1 MNKTWKRQVFR
12 HTALYTAIL
21 MFSHTGGG
29 GGAQAQTQTQT
40 HKYAIVMNGQN
51 LPEVKWGQDYKKLA
65 QKSNERQFTHTTNF
79 HIKKNVT
86 LSFNNID
93 EVVAEKKDVVV
104 FGTATYLPPY
114 GKVSGFDADKLK
126 KRGDALGWIKTTKP
140 GLVGYSYEG
149 VTCQNNYNNASSGC
163 PELIYKTQFSFGQQG
178 LKKKTTGGLD
188 IAEDKS
194 RDNSPIYKLQ
204 DYPGLGVSFN
214 LSSESLVKSIKYNK
228 IISSFSEGV
237 TQQNGTQNQHKDK
250 NLVYTTGDYQY
261 KNKYSSRYVGQ
272 NEHSA
277 IAFYLNAKLHLLD
290 KKNIK
295 NIAQGKTVNL
305 GTLKSYVEPTAEWKN
320 KRQNYFQGN
329 WTFEDKGTVSVKL
342 KLPEV
347 KAGRCVNKNNPNPNA
362 KAPSP
367 ALTAPALWF
376 GPVQN
381 GKVQMYSASVST
393 YPDSSSSQIF
403 LQNLSRKDDTSKP
416 GRYSLKPLST
426 SEIKSKE
433 PNFTGRQTI
442 IRLDGRVQQIKLGQS
457 NNEVVGFNGNS
468 NNATFGIVSEGSFMP
483 DTSEWKKVLLP
494 WTVRVFADDSKFKE
508 FNKEEKDNKPK
519 YSQKYRSRDNGKR
532 ERNLGDIVNSPIVA
546 VGGYLATS
554 ANDGMVHIFKKGNG
568 GDERNYSLKLSY
580 IPGTMPRK
588 DIENKDSTLAKEL
601 RAFAEK
607 GYVGDRYG
615 VDGGFVLR
623 QVNLNGKDHVFM
635 FGAMGFG
642 GRGAYALDL
651 TKADGSDPTKASLFD
666 VKDNGNN
673 GNNGNNRVE
682 LGYTVGTPQIGK
694 THNGKY
700 AAFLASGYATKK
712 IDDPTNKTALYV
724 YDLENNGNLIKKIE
738 VKDGKGGLSSP
749 TLVDKDLDGTVDI
762 AYAGD
767 RGGKMY
773 RFDLS
778 GQSPDQWTVRPIFE
792 GTKPITSAPAISQ
805 LKDKRVVIFG
815 TGSDL
820 SEEDVDNMEEQ
831 YIYGIFDDDTATTGT
846 VNFSGS
852 GGGLLE
858 QVLSRD
864 NDNKTLFLTDYK
876 RSDGSGS
883 KGWVVKLKDGQRVT
897 VKPTVV
903 LRTAFVTIRK
913 YNDGGCGAETAIL
926 GINTADGGKLTKK
939 SARPIV
945 PDANKDVAQYSG
957 HKQTTKGKSI
967 PIGCMQ
973 KGNEI
978 VCPNGYVYDKPVNV
992 RYLDEKKT
1000 DGFSTTA
1007 DGDAGGSG
1015 IDPAGKRS
1023 GKNNRCFSQKGV
1035 RTLLMN
1041 DLDSLDIT
1049 GPTCGMKRISWREVF
1064 Y

>member
-1 MNKTWKRQVFR
+1 MNNQK
-12 HTALYTAIL
+12 
-21 MFSHTGGG
+21 
-29 GGAQAQTQTQT
+29 
-40 HKYAIVMNGQN
+40 
-51 LPEVKWGQDYKKLA
+51 LPEVKREGSY
-65 QKSNERQFTHTTNF
+65 S
-79 HIKKNVT
+79 T
-86 LSFNNID
+86 LREKDRKRKFDFNANNGGGGSVSFNNSD
-93 EVVAEKKDVVV
+93 ELVSRQNGTAV

-114 GKVSGFDADKLK
+114 GKVSGFDDKRLK
-126 KRGDALGWIKTTKP
+126 ERGNAVNWIHTTHP
-140 GLVGYSYEG
+140 GLIGYSYAG
-149 VTCQNNYNNASSGC
+149 VVCRNSTGC
-163 PELIYKTQFSFGQQG
+163 PQLVYKTRFSFDNTG
-178 LKKKTTGGLD
+178 LAKNAGMLD
-188 IAEDKS
+188 SHPDPS
-194 RDNSPIYKLQ
+194 RENSPIYKLK
-204 DYPGLGVSFN
+204 DYPWLGVSFN
-214 LSSESLVKSIKYNK
+214 LGSENTVKNSQSSNRL
-228 IISSFSEGV
+228 ISSFSE
-237 TQQNGTQNQHKDK
+237 NNNNQTIVSTTESHPISLGDGQREHTAV
-250 NLVYTTGDYQY
+250 VY
-261 KNKYSSRYVGQ
+261 
-272 NEHSA
+272 
-277 IAFYLNAKLHLLD
+277 YLNAKLHLLN
-290 KKNIK
+290 KKQIQNITD
-295 NIAQGKTVNL
+295 KTVQL
-305 GTLKSYVEPTAEWKN
+305 GVLKPSIDVKTQRTGFGGILSFWASWDIKDTGQIP
-320 KRQNYFQGN
+320 
-329 WTFEDKGTVSVKL
+329 VKL
-342 KLPEV
+342 GLQQV
-347 KAGRCVNKNNPNPNA
+347 KAGRCVNANNPNKST

-393 YPDSSSSQIF
+393 YPDSSSSRIY
-403 LQNLSRKDDTSKP
+403 LQNLKRKDDPGRP
-416 GRYSLKPLST
+416 GRYSLATLN
-426 SEIKSKE
+426 KSDIESRE
-433 PNFTGRQTI
+433 PTFTGRQTV
-442 IRLDGRVQQIKLGQS
+442 IRLDKGVHQIKLKG
-457 NNEVVGFNGNS
+457 NEVEGFKGNNGND
-468 NNATFGIVSEGSFMP
+468 TFGIVNEGSVVP
-483 DTSEWKKVLLP
+483 ESNEWKKVLLP
-494 WTVRVFADDSKFKE
+494 WTVRGFADDSKFKA
-508 FNKEEKDNKPK
+508 FNKEKNNDNKPK
-519 YSQKYRSRDNGKR
+519 YSQRYRIRENGNNGKR
-532 ERNLGDIVNSPIVA
+532 DLGDIVNSPIVA
-546 VGGYLATS
+546 VGEYLATS

-568 GDERNYSLKLSY
+568 GDARDYSLKLSY

-588 DIENKDSTLAKEL
+588 DIQSQDSTLAKEL

-623 QVNLNGKDHVFM
+623 QVNNLNGQDRVFM

-651 TKADGSDPTKASLFD
+651 TKADGNDPTKASLFD

-700 AAFLASGYATKK
+700 AAFLASGYATKE
-712 IDDPTNKTALYV
+712 ITSGENKTALYV
-724 YDLENNGNLIKKIE
+724 YDLENNNGTPIAKIE
-738 VKDGKGGLSSP
+738 VPNGKGGLSSP
-749 TLVDKDLDGTVDI
+749 TLVDKDLDGTIDI

-778 GQSPDQWTVRPIFE
+778 SQSPDQWTVRPIFE

-820 SEEDVDNMEEQ
+820 SEDDVDKMDEQ
-831 YIYGIFDDDTATTGT
+831 YIYGIFDDDTETTGN
-846 VNFSGS
+846 VKVDLKGL

-858 QVLSRD
+858 QHLTQED
-864 NDNKTLFLTDYK
+864 KTLFLTDYK
-876 RSDGSGS
+876 RSDGSGN

-903 LRTAFVTIRK
+903 LRTAFVTIHK
-913 YNDGGCGAETAIL
+913 YTGNDKCGAETAIL

-945 PDANKDVAQYSG
+945 PDANTKVAQYSG
-957 HKQTTKGKSI
+957 DKKTSSGKSI

-1064 Y
+1064 F

>member
-1 MNKTWKRQVFR
+1 MNE
-12 HTALYTAIL
+12 
-21 MFSHTGGG
+21 
-29 GGAQAQTQTQT
+29 
-40 HKYAIVMNGQN
+40 QN
-51 LPEVKWGQDYKKLA
+51 QPEVKQEGSYSTLREKDR
-65 QKSNERQFTHTTNF
+65 ERKFIYN
-79 HIKKNVT
+79 KGRSGGGSV
-86 LSFNNID
+86 SFNNSD
-93 EVVAEKKDVVV
+93 ELVSRQSGTAV

-114 GKVSGFDADKLK
+114 GKVSGFDADGLE
-126 KRGDALGWIKTTKP
+126 KRNNAAGWIRTTRIA
-140 GLVGYSYEG
+140 LAGYSY
-149 VTCQNNYNNASSGC
+149 ASVVCKSSTGC
-163 PELIYKTQFSFGQQG
+163 PKLVYKTRFSFDNPD
-178 LKKKTTGGLD
+178 LEKIGGRLD
-188 IAEDKS
+188 RHTDPS
-194 RDNSPIYKLQ
+194 RDNSPIYKLK
-204 DYPGLGVSFN
+204 DHPWLGVSFN
-214 LSSESLVKSIKYNK
+214 LGSENTVKNGKSSSKL
-228 IISSFSEGV
+228 ISSFNENNNNQTIVSTTEGDPISLGD
-237 TQQNGTQNQHKDK
+237 QQREHTAV
-250 NLVYTTGDYQY
+250 VY
-261 KNKYSSRYVGQ
+261 
-272 NEHSA
+272 
-277 IAFYLNAKLHLLD
+277 YLNAKLHLLD
-290 KKNIK
+290 KKGIK
-295 NIAQGKTVNL
+295 DITDKTVQL
-305 GTLKSYVEPTAEWKN
+305 GVLRPSIDVRLQRNTGLAGLLNFWASWDIKDNGQIP
-320 KRQNYFQGN
+320 
-329 WTFEDKGTVSVKL
+329 VKL
-342 KLPEV
+342 GLPEV
-347 KAGRCVNKNNPNPNA
+347 KAGRCINANNPNKST

-381 GKVQMYSASVST
+381 GKMEMYSASVST
-393 YPDSSSSQIF
+393 YPDSSSSRIF
-403 LQNLSRKDDTSKP
+403 LQNLKRKNDPNKP
-416 GRYSLKPLST
+416 GRYSLATLN
-426 SEIKSKE
+426 KSDIESRE
-433 PNFTGRQTI
+433 PTFTGRQTV
-442 IRLDGRVQQIKLGQS
+442 IRLDKGVHQIKLKG
-457 NNEVVGFNGNS
+457 NEVEGFKGNNGND
-468 NNATFGIVSEGSFMP
+468 TFGIVSEGSFMP
-483 DTSEWKKVLLP
+483 DDSEWKKVLLP
-494 WTVRVFADDSKFKE
+494 WTVRGVNDDQFKT
-508 FNKEEKDNKPK
+508 FNKEEKNGKPK
-519 YSQKYRSRDNGKR
+519 YSQKYRSRDSSKH

-588 DIENKDSTLAKEL
+588 DIESKDSTLAKEL

-651 TKADGSDPTKASLFD
+651 TKADGSDPTAVSLFD
-666 VKDNGNN
+666 VKHDNN
-673 GNNGNNRVE
+673 GNNSNNSVQ

-694 THNGKY
+694 THDGKY
-700 AAFLASGYATKK
+700 AAFLASGYATKT
-712 IDDPTNKTALYV
+712 IDDQQNKTALYV
-724 YDLENNGNLIKKIE
+724 YDLESSGTLIKKID
-738 VKDGKGGLSSP
+738 VPGGKGGLSSP

-778 GQSPDQWTVRPIFE
+778 GQDPQQWSVRTIFS
-792 GTKPITSAPAISQ
+792 GNKPITSAPAVSQ

-820 SEEDVDNMEEQ
+820 SEEDVDNNDIQ
-831 YIYGIFDDDTATTGT
+831 SIYGIFDNDTDTGT
-846 VNFSGS
+846 AQDGQ
-852 GGGLLE
+852 GKGLLE
-858 QVLSRD
+858 QKLSEE
-864 NDNKTLFLTDYK
+864 NKTLFLTDYK
-876 RSDGSGS
+876 RSDGSGD
-883 KGWVVKLKDGQRVT
+883 KGWVVKLQPGQRVT

-945 PDANKDVAQYSG
+945 PEANTAVAQYSG

-1015 IDPAGKRS
+1015 IDPDGKRS

>member
-1 MNKTWKRQVFR
+1 
-12 HTALYTAIL
+12 
-21 MFSHTGGG
+21 
-29 GGAQAQTQTQT
+29 
-40 HKYAIVMNGQN
+40 MNGQK
-51 LPEVKWGQDYKKLA
+51 LPEVKWGNDYNSLSV
-65 QKSNERQFTHTTNF
+65 KSNEREVTHTSSF
-79 HIKKNVT
+79 SVKKNISF
-86 LSFNNID
+86 SFNNTD
-93 EVVAEKKDVVV
+93 EVVAQKNGTVV
-104 FGTATYLPPY
+104 FGAATYLPPY
-114 GKVSGFDADKLK
+114 GKVSGFD
-126 KRGDALGWIKTTKP
+126 TTKLTERKNAVDQIGTTHP
-140 GLVGYSYEG
+140 GLIGYSYQDS
-149 VTCQNNYNNASSGC
+149 TCSSSGC
-163 PELIYKTQFSFGQQG
+163 PEVAYRTQFTFGNSG
-178 LKKKTTGGLD
+178 LAKKKTDNKLD
-188 IAEDKS
+188 IYEDKS
-194 RDNSPIYKLQ
+194 RDNSPIYKVK
-204 DYPGLGVSFN
+204 DYPWLGVSFN
-214 LSSESLVKSIKYNK
+214 LGGESSFKPKRNGSLV
-228 IISSFSEGV
+228 SSFSEDV
-237 TQQNGTQNQHKDK
+237 TQQNGACSQHKDK
-250 NLVYTTGDYQY
+250 NLVYTTDDYKSQGN
-261 KNKYSSRYVGQ
+261 KNHQDKHHAV
-272 NEHSA
+272 
-277 IAFYLNAKLHLLD
+277 AFYLNAKLHLLD
-290 KKNIK
+290 KKHIK
-295 NIAQGKTVNL
+295 NIVQGKTVNL
-305 GTLKSYVEPTAEWKN
+305 GILKTRIEPTEAWKRRN
-320 KRQNYFQGN
+320 SNFFNGS
-329 WTFEDKGTVSVKL
+329 WTYEEKGTVSVKL

-393 YPDSSSSQIF
+393 YPDSSSSRIF
-403 LQNLSRKDDTSKP
+403 LQNLKRKTDPNKP
-416 GRYSLKPLST
+416 GRHSLETLT
-426 SEIKSKE
+426 ENDIKSRE
-433 PNFTGRQTI
+433 PSFTGRQTV
-442 IRLDGRVQQIKLGQS
+442 IRLDSGVQQIKLQG
-457 NNEVVGFNGNS
+457 NEVTSFNVNNGND
-468 NNATFGIVSEGSFMP
+468 TFGIVSEGSFMP

-494 WTVRVFADDSKFKE
+494 WTVRGFSNDNEFVK
-508 FNKEEKDNKPK
+508 FNKESDK
-519 YSQKYRSRDNGKR
+519 YSQRYRIRDNGNNN
-532 ERNLGDIVNSPIVA
+532 RNLGDIVNSPIVA
-546 VGGYLATS
+546 VGEYLATS
-554 ANDGMVHIFKKGNG
+554 ANDGMVHIFKKNG
-568 GDERNYSLKLSY
+568 GGDDRNYSLKLSY

-588 DIENKDSTLAKEL
+588 DIESKDSTLAKEL

-623 QVNLNGKDHVFM
+623 EVERGGKKHVFM

-651 TKADGSDPTKASLFD
+651 TKADDNDPTKASLFD

-673 GNNGNNRVE
+673 GNNGNNRVQ

-700 AAFLASGYATKK
+700 AAFLASGYATKE
-712 IDDPTNKTALYV
+712 INSTENKTMLYV
-724 YDLENNGNLIKKIE
+724 YDLESNNGTPIAKIE
-738 VKDGKGGLSSP
+738 VPDGKGGLSSP
-749 TLVDKDLDGTVDI
+749 TLVDKDLNGTVDI

-767 RGGKMY
+767 RGGNMY

-778 GQSPDQWTVRPIFE
+778 SDNPSSWTVRTIFE

-820 SEEDVDNMEEQ
+820 SEDDVDNTDEQ
-831 YIYGIFDDDTATTGT
+831 YIYGIFDDDTATTGS

-858 QVLSRD
+858 QELKQED
-864 NDNKTLFLTDYK
+864 KTLFLTDYK

-883 KGWVVKLKDGQRVT
+883 KGWVVKLKGGQRVT

-913 YNDGGCGAETAIL
+913 YNDNGCGAETAIL

-945 PDANKDVAQYSG
+945 PEANTAVAQYSG
-957 HKQTTKGKSI
+957 HKKTSSGKSI
-967 PIGCMQ
+967 PIGCME
-973 KGNEI
+973 KGNET
-978 VCPNGYVYDKPVNV
+978 VCPNGYVYGKPVNV